1 VSRQIVISIIAA
13 MPPTLAAIL
22 GFFANRRSLRRS
34 LGASPGASLAAV
46 VRSVDT
52 KVERIEAKIDRLAEG
67 QSEIR
72 ERLAHVEG
80 ETHQRLWS
88 PSR

>member
-1 VSRQIVISIIAA
+1 MIAVIAA
-13 MPPTLAAIL
+13 APPTLAAIL

-46 VRSVDT
+46 IRSVDT
-52 KVERIEAKIDRLAEG
+52 KVERIEAKVDGLVEG

-72 ERLAHVEG
+72 ERLAHLEG
-80 ETHQRLWS
+80 ETHHRLWNPS
-88 PSR
+88 P